1 MKNASF
7 PANENVLKSLQ
18 LAIQSYSNYLSSYID
33 ALNKYISH
41 QRRVST
47 LRFERATL
55 IKYVKKLRFF
65 NEELMSMDM
74 VQQYRGGNLIKTA
87 VCSLASFFIR
97 CLEVMDLLNY
107 YLTQSLK
114 NETISKT
121 LNRDLVVSEDC
132 VVFLESTYRHYVK
145 FTQWMLEAL
154 DIHDATLTVEVLQFA
169 RKCAKEDGL
178 DLEETDDILLQEV
191 GVVSSASEYQEL
203 LDEWCLV
210 LSEQYMGLT
219 KAFEAE
225 TTRWSEIF
233 EGRK

>member
-1 MKNASF
+1 
-7 PANENVLKSLQ
+7 
-18 LAIQSYSNYLSSYID
+18 
-33 ALNKYISH
+33 
-41 QRRVST
+41 
-47 LRFERATL
+47 
-55 IKYVKKLRFF
+55 
-65 NEELMSMDM
+65 MSMDM

>member
-7 PANENVLKSLQ
+7 PADENVLKSLQ

>member
-1 MKNASF
+1 MKNVTF

>member
-1 MKNASF
+1 MKSVSF
-7 PANENVLKSLQ
+7 PANENILKSLQ
-18 LAIQSYSNYLSSYID
+18 LAVQSYSNYLSSYID

-65 NEELMSMDM
+65 NEELMNMD
-74 VQQYRGGNLIKTA
+74 VAQQFRGENFLKTA

-121 LNRDLVVSEDC
+121 LNRDLVVSEGC

-210 LSEQYMGLT
+210 LSEQYMSLT

-225 TTRWSEIF
+225 TTHWSDIF